1 MTISTASKNN
11 FPKARFGPSYLSTTM
26 EKIFKWSASG
36 IHCERLEGDASERS
50 YFRVSQKNSGGAH
63 GMEVQKSL
71 QSLIIMQLE
80 KPVIEGETDFTRV
93 LKFLRAL
100 DLPAP
105 ELFYYDIPKG
115 LLFLEDCGT
124 MTLEDQLN
132 ASPQSKA
139 QLYRQAVELLV
150 CMQSRATHSIDST
163 CPAYHRKFD
172 VKKLMWEFDFML
184 EHYVGGFCKSSLESF
199 AKKELRE
206 AFLSLCELIAA
217 EKLYFTHRD
226 YHSRNLM
233 VDENRLVLIDFQDAR
248 MGLCQYDLVSLL
260 RDSYTEIDNSLFE
273 ELVEFYIC
281 LKEKEEGQEGDV
293 DQRVAARGEPH
304 RDHRE
309 RSARRTLRR
318 TQQLGELRGQHL
330 QGPRGQH
337 RTIDPGRL
345 RRLRH
350 RSQRVP
356 PRQRRRVPVLQAPV
370 DRKGTGNAKRG
381 QATGRG
387 RQ

>member
-1 MTISTASKNN
+1 MTIPATENN
-11 FPKARFGPSYLSTTM
+11 FPKARFGPSYLSVTV

-36 IHCERLEGDASERS
+36 IHCEGLQGDASDRS
-50 YFRVSQKNSGGAH
+50 YFRVAQKNSEGLLRNQS
-63 GMEVQKSL
+63 QKSL
-71 QSLIIMQLE
+71 RSLIVMQLE
-80 KPVIEGETDFTRV
+80 KPVLDMEIDFTRV

-172 VKKLMWEFDFML
+172 VKKLMWEFNFML
-184 EHYVGGFCKSSLESF
+184 DYYVDEFCDSPLENS
-199 AKKELRE
+199 ARKELRE
-206 AFLSLCELIAA
+206 VFIPLCESLAA

-233 VDENRLVLIDFQDAR
+233 CDQGHLVLIDFQDAR
-248 MGLCQYDLVSLL
+248 MGPCQYDLVSLL
-260 RDSYTEIDNSLFE
+260 KDSYVKIDDTLAEDLIN
-273 ELVEFYIC
+273 FYIR
-281 LKEKEEGQEGDV
+281 LKENEEGLKVDRERFRDIFDKMSIQRNLKAVGTFAYQSVKKNNNRYEGFIAPTLGYVQKTLMRQFKGTSLQKVLLKNIPGLDQEGTFD
-293 DQRVAARGEPH
+293 
-304 RDHRE
+304 
-309 RSARRTLRR
+309 L
-318 TQQLGELRGQHL
+318 
-330 QGPRGQH
+330 
-337 RTIDPGRL
+337 
-345 RRLRH
+345 
-350 RSQRVP
+350 
-356 PRQRRRVPVLQAPV
+356 
-370 DRKGTGNAKRG
+370 
-381 QATGRG
+381 
-387 RQ
+387 

>member
-1 MTISTASKNN
+1 MTIPATESN
-11 FPKARFGPSYLSTTM
+11 FLKARFGPSYLSTTM

-36 IHCERLEGDASERS
+36 IHCEGLQGDASDRS
-50 YFRVSQKNSGGAH
+50 YFRVSQKNSEGVNRNKA
-63 GMEVQKSL
+63 QKSL
-71 QSLIIMQLE
+71 ESLIVMQLE
-80 KPVIEGETDFTRV
+80 KPVLDMEIDFTQV

-172 VKKLMWEFDFML
+172 VKKLMWEFNFML
-184 EHYVGGFCKSSLESF
+184 DYYVDEFCDSPLGSL
-199 AKKELRE
+199 ARKELSE
-206 AFLSLCELIAA
+206 AFTPLCESLAA

-233 VDENRLVLIDFQDAR
+233 FDQERLVLIDFQDAR
-248 MGLCQYDLVSLL
+248 MAPCQYDLVSLL
-260 RDSYTEIDNSLFE
+260 KDSYVKIEDALVE
-273 ELVEFYIC
+273 ELIDYYIL
-281 LKEKEEGQEGDV
+281 LKEKEEGKKVDRESFDRIFDGMSIQRNLKAVGTFAYQSIKKNNNRYEGFIAPTLGCV
-293 DQRVAARGEPH
+293 RKA
-304 RDHRE
+304 
-309 RSARRTLRR
+309 LRR
-318 TQQLGELRGQHL
+318 QFKDTSLQKLLLKYIPGLNRIEELDL
-330 QGPRGQH
+330 
-337 RTIDPGRL
+337 
-345 RRLRH
+345 
-350 RSQRVP
+350 
-356 PRQRRRVPVLQAPV
+356 
-370 DRKGTGNAKRG
+370 
-381 QATGRG
+381 
-387 RQ
+387 

>member
-1 MTISTASKNN
+1 MTISAASKNN

-172 VKKLMWEFDFML
+172 VKKLMWEFNFML
-184 EHYVGGFCKSSLESF
+184 DYYVDDFCDSPLENL
-199 AKKELRE
+199 ARKELSE
-206 AFLSLCELIAA
+206 VFTPVCESLAA
-217 EKLYFTHRD
+217 EKLCFTHRD

-233 VDENRLVLIDFQDAR
+233 LDQGHLILIDFQDAR
-248 MGLCQYDLVSLL
+248 MGPCQYDLVSLL
-260 RDSYTEIDNSLFE
+260 RDSYVEIDDALTE
-273 ELVEFYIC
+273 ELVDFYIR
-281 LKEKEEGQEGDV
+281 LKEKEEGREV
-293 DQRVAARGEPH
+293 D
-304 RDHRE
+304 RE
-309 RSARRTLRR
+309 RFGQIFDEMSIQRNLKAIGTFAYQSVKKNNNRYKNFIAPTLSYVRKTLRR
-318 TQQLGELRGQHL
+318 RFKDTFL
-330 QGPRGQH
+330 QKVLLKY
-337 RTIDPGRL
+337 IPGL
-345 RRLRH
+345 
-350 RSQRVP
+350 
-356 PRQRRRVPVLQAPV
+356 
-370 DRKGTGNAKRG
+370 DGNEAFNL
-381 QATGRG
+381 
-387 RQ
+387 